1 MTVDAQL
8 VTRKLLLT
16 AGDIDQLRELHAR
29 GRNAYLVSRS
39 EQAVAER
46 LLERIVT
53 RMIDVNYHLLTNLG
67 YAPPSDYHASFERLG
82 AAGVLDVAF
91 ASRVARAAGLRN
103 RLVHDY
109 DDLDQRLVFD
119 AVSLALVDVP
129 AYTAAVHAY
138 VKRLTDGPATP

>member
-1 MTVDAQL
+1 MSRGYLTVDAQL
-8 VTRKLLLT
+8 VTCKL
-16 AGDIDQLRELHAR
+16 
-29 GRNAYLVSRS
+29 
-39 EQAVAER
+39 
-46 LLERIVT
+46 
-53 RMIDVNYHLLTNLG
+53 NLG

-129 AYTAAVHAY
+129 AYTAAVHAC